1 MIQAIGLTSVP
12 RREQRPAVDDLTF
25 EAVPGR
31 VTALLGPRGA
41 GKSTALRLLL
51 QLEAGRG
58 VALFDGRPL
67 HRIEQPAQEVGV
79 LLGDVPGHP
88 ARTAR
93 NHLRMLAAA
102 AGVPADRADE
112 MLAIVGLD
120 MLAGEQVGV
129 FSLGM
134 DRRLGMAAALLGDPH
149 TLVLDEPT
157 QGLSAREAAWLH
169 RLLREYA
176 GQGGS
181 VLSTFRDPKEALRV
195 ADRIVSV
202 EEGRLLADQEA
213 DDFART
219 RLRPRV
225 AVSTPHAGRLADLL
239 VQQARSVPRTGP
251 DGRGCEEMEVVA
263 ESGTRLCVYNSDCA
277 SVGETAYRNG
287 ILVHR
292 LAEESGDEGAGFGGT
307 VRTSLPDLRAPWSR
321 PGSATAPEPAVLA
334 PPRQRTGGPRRSEA
348 PRLHRVAPAGPA
360 APLRYEVRRLLSIRT
375 PWYILGCTLAVALA
389 AGVALALAGPEPD
402 TDEALLRLL
411 AGWPAAS
418 LVPLPPAA
426 AAAGLLGALAYGQ
439 ECRYPSLVPAG
450 ASVPR
455 RLGLLVAKLS
465 VTALSSVVLC
475 LAVLGLNAAVL
486 LLFFGGDVLGSSDG
500 PRDLLAA
507 VAVSA
512 VSAVGC
518 GWAGLLAAGA
528 ARSTAVGLAAVL
540 AVPLLVVPMAKRL
553 FPGSDGPVL
562 EGLSG
567 RLESALLSPWPSG
580 ADGLVPVAVR
590 LVSQPVGQALA
601 MSLTVLFAAYLLLG
615 LRGRTR

>member
-12 RREQRPAVDDLTF
+12 RRGQRPTVDDLTF
-25 EAVPGR
+25 EAVAGR

-93 NHLRMLAAA
+93 SHLRMLAAA
-102 AGVPADRADE
+102 VGVPADRADE
-112 MLAIVGLD
+112 MLEIVGLG
-120 MLAGEQVGV
+120 MLAGERVGS

-149 TLVLDEPT
+149 TLVLDEPA
-157 QGLSAREAAWLH
+157 QGLSAREAGWLH
-169 RLLREYA
+169 SLLRGYA
-176 GQGGS
+176 AQGGA
-181 VLSTFRDPKEALRV
+181 VLSTFRDPREALRV

-225 AVSTPHAGRLADLL
+225 AVSTPHASRLADLL
-239 VQQARSVPRTGP
+239 VQQARSGRPTGP
-251 DGRGCEEMEVVA
+251 DGREREEMEVVA

-292 LAEESGDEGAGFGGT
+292 LAEESGDEGGGAGGAGG
-307 VRTSLPDLRAPWSR
+307 APF
-321 PGSATAPEPAVLA
+321 PQVPAATAAPERAVLA
-334 PPRQRTGGPRRSEA
+334 PPRQRTGEPRRSEA

-360 APLRYEVRRLLSIRT
+360 APLRYEISRLLSVRT
-375 PWYILGCTLAVALA
+375 PWCVLGCTLAVALA
-389 AGVALALAGPEPD
+389 AALALALAGPEPD
-402 TDEALLRLL
+402 TGEALLRLL
-411 AGWPAAS
+411 TGWPATF

-426 AAAGLLGALAYGQ
+426 AAAGLLGALSYGQ

-455 RLGLLVAKLS
+455 RLGLLIAKLA

-475 LAVLGLNAAVL
+475 LAVLALNAATL
-486 LLFFGGDVLGSSDG
+486 LLFFGGDVLGSPG
-500 PRDLLAA
+500 GLRGMLAA
-507 VAVSA
+507 VVWSA

-540 AVPLLVVPMAKRL
+540 AVPLLVVPMAKHL

-562 EGLSG
+562 EGLEG
-567 RLESALLSPWPSG
+567 RLETVLLSPWPSG